1 MPEMP
6 DDDVMFDHPAAMKL
20 YFRPVTAREA
30 LLEIRRIA
38 ETGPDSIETGMIGE
52 VAQAGLDQTGMGN
65 FELTDRLADYFGAAI
80 EVLRRVDKEGFS
92 DNADLEDRVTV
103 AMALP
108 PDIEEMV
115 ERRVGSNPDRP
126 ESAEQV
132 RLQLADILVE
142 GRSQV
147 LRKMAVT
154 RDLEGRKILGEMDQ
168 LIQAMFERFA
178 PERWAEELAKA
189 EAAESAA
196 PSPDEDGERIEV
208 MAKVLAGLADRGAQS
223 WIDLPDAVR
232 DGFRHKA
239 RAVWA
244 ADQDLIKRRIEA
256 AE

>member
-1 MPEMP
+1 MP
-6 DDDVMFDHPAAMKL
+6 DTPMFDPKRVQFEF
-20 YFRPVTAREA
+20 YPFTAREA

-38 ETGPDSIETGMIGE
+38 ETGPDSIETEMIAA
-52 VAQAGLDQTGMGN
+52 VTKVGLDTLGMEN
-65 FELTDRLADYFGAAI
+65 FETTDRLADRLAEAHDLLGKMRQPEHEALLGEIDA
-80 EVLRRVDKEGFS
+80 VL
-92 DNADLEDRVTV
+92 
-103 AMALP
+103 ALP
-108 PDIEEMV
+108 PDLEAMLD
-115 ERRVGSNPDRP
+115 RRLGRDRERP

-147 LRKMAVT
+147 LQKMAVT

-208 MAKVLAGLADRGAQS
+208 MAKVLAGLADRGAQP